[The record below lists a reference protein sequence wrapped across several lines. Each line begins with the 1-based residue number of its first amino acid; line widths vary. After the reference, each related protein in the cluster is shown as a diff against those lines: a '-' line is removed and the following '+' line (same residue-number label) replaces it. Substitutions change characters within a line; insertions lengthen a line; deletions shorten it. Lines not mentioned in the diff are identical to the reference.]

1 MEPSQQPTRL
11 TVPAWF
17 VVLLS
22 VVSIIG
28 FLDATYLTV
37 NHVLLGS
44 TPCTLLKGCEIVTS
58 SIYSTVF
65 GIPIAL
71 FGALFYL
78 TILLLALW
86 YLDSRQSWALLV
98 VAYLSIPAVVVAVI
112 LVGLQA
118 FVLKAFC
125 LYCLISA
132 LASSIIFI
140 LGMSYLV
147 LFRKV

>member
-1 MEPSQQPTRL
+1 MDQSR
-11 TVPAWF
+11 
-17 VVLLS
+17 LS
-22 VVSIIG
+22 VPVWFLATLSIVSVIG

-37 NHVLLGS
+37 NHVLFGS

-58 SIYSTVF
+58 SVYSTIG

-78 TILLLALW
+78 TILLLTLW
-86 YLDSRQSWALLV
+86 YWDSKQSWALLA
-98 VAYLSIPAVVVAVI
+98 VAYLSMPAVVVAVI

-132 LASSIIFI
+132 LSSSIIFI
-140 LGMSYLV
+140 LGLSYLI
-147 LFRKV
+147 LFRKA